1 MMFSATSTEKT
12 EALKKLALKKE
23 PVYVGVDDSKESAT
37 VDGLEQ
43 GMSGSSVSIPNPT
56 YNCVS
61 CLSSSDFVFVLN
73 RLCGVPI

>member
-23 PVYVGVDDSKESAT
+23 PVYVGVDDAKESAT

-43 GMSGSSVSIPNPT
+43 GKYMSQFAINSQISQRFSKD
-56 YNCVS
+56 CKS
-61 CLSSSDFVFVLN
+61 
-73 RLCGVPI
+73 

>member
-23 PVYVGVDDSKESAT
+23 PVYVGVDDSKECAT

-43 GMSGSSVSIPNPT
+43 GT
-56 YNCVS
+56 FLFCFF
-61 CLSSSDFVFVLN
+61 L
-73 RLCGVPI
+73 